1 MVEETKSQKLPNILV
16 TGTPGVGKTSLCS
29 LLESQLPEDYN
40 IEGFKY
46 VKLAEM
52 INMKK
57 LYKTWN
63 EEFNV
68 PEFDVDMVCD
78 ELEPMMS

>member
-1 MVEETKSQKLPNILV
+1 MAEEHGL
-16 TGTPGVGKTSLCS
+16 
-29 LLESQLPEDYN
+29 
-40 IEGFKY
+40 EGFKY
-46 VKLAEM
+46 VKLAEL
-52 INMKK
+52 INTNK

-78 ELEPMMS
+78 ELEPLMS